1 MKKHRIFACT
11 LCASLLL
18 GMTAYA
24 EEPISIEPTT
34 IQSLSYQAD
43 ALMKE
48 DAAFIPL
55 RQAADALGCAVT
67 WDKATRSAVL
77 ADEMRQMTIEEG
89 QEIYTSAPAKEG
101 MVGMPTPQQ
110 MGAAFIDETG
120 KLFVP
125 AEVFSILIGY
135 DVTVDGSSVT
145 ILPQK

>member
-1 MKKHRIFACT
+1 M
-11 LCASLLL
+11 LL

-24 EEPISIEPTT
+24 EEPMTIEPMT
-34 IQSLSYQAD
+34 IESLSYQAD

-48 DAAFIPL
+48 DTAFIPL
-55 RQAADALGCAVT
+55 RQAADALGCTVT

-77 ADEMRQMTIEEG
+77 ADEMRQMTIQEG
-89 QEIYTSAPAKEG
+89 QEIYTSAPTQED

-135 DVTVDGSSVT
+135 DVTIDGSCVT